1 MILIRKI
8 QIGDAENLLNLLK
21 KLDTETTFLLYEKG
35 ERKRTIEQQRKDIQ
49 EQLAKGVLTFV
60 LEDNKKLVGYVF
72 GNIYTANRK
81 KHCMNLA
88 IAILQEYTGKGYGT
102 KLMNTIEEYAIN
114 HGITRLELEVSVNN
128 PLAINLYE
136 KLGFKIEGE
145 RQNAYLIDGE
155 FDNDFIMAKIISN
168 K

>member
-1 MILIRKI
+1 MILIREI

-21 KLDTETTFLLYEKG
+21 KLDAETTFLLYEKG

-49 EQLAKGVLTFV
+49 EQLEKGVLTFV

-72 GNIYTANRK
+72 GNIFTANRK

-88 IAILQEYTGKGYGT
+88 IAVLQEYTGKGYGT
-102 KLMNTIEEYAIN
+102 KLMNTIEKYAIN
-114 HGITRLELEVSVNN
+114 NGITRLELEVSKKNKVAISLYQKKGFEAEGVKRNAFLVNGK
-128 PLAINLYE
+128 YE
-136 KLGFKIEGE
+136 DEL
-145 RQNAYLIDGE
+145 L
-155 FDNDFIMAKIISN
+155 MAKII